1 MKKNKTLRYAVYVL
15 IFAAT
20 LILDQVSKILT
31 DHGGNEGSYE
41 VIPGIINFMSVYNE
55 GASFSLFADKPWAQD
70 FFLVLTAIVL
80 IAGAVYLVFTKKQSK
95 WLGVS
100 VALLFSGTIG
110 NFIDRLAF
118 KYVRD
123 FISFAFFQ
131 FPTFNVA
138 DCCLCIGVAMLV
150 IYLLFIDDEAIFSGE
165 NESPVADAKK
175 SDSAAAVLNDAEPE
189 NDLKLKAKNILPA
202 NGAASVSVSESD
214 RSNNDD
220 VSGENGAN
228 ADNAGNK
235 TENEKR

>member
-1 MKKNKTLRYAVYVL
+1 MKKNKTLRCAVYVL

-41 VIPGIINFMSVYNE
+41 IIPGIINFMSVYNE

-80 IAGAVYLVFTKKQSK
+80 VAGAVYIVFSKKQSK

-100 VALLFSGTIG
+100 IALLFSGTIG

-123 FISFAFFQ
+123 FISFAFFN

-165 NESPVADAKK
+165 KENAADEKT
-175 SDSAAAVLNDAEPE
+175 DSAAAISSETEPE
-189 NDLKLKAKNILPA
+189 TDGKKLKAKNIMPA
-202 NGAASVSVSESD
+202 KRGATAFNGEKS
-214 RSNNDD
+214 
-220 VSGENGAN
+220 SGESNGDRLNGEN
-228 ADNAGNK
+228 AEDFK
-235 TENEKR
+235 SENEKR